1 VGDSHLNNNRQLF
14 FDVERYYFF
23 NLDIPS
29 HHYLLDD
36 RLVNEDFDLS
46 DQFLFV
52 TFDEMRT
59 VDVDLFGD
67 LSHQFL
73 FDFQLHINRF
83 LDSVGDS
90 DRFIPVF
97 EHLNELQ
104 LRHFDLNRHFD
115 AYFYLFLFFNDV
127 RNLFLYFD

>member
-1 VGDSHLNNNRQLF
+1 MRDSHLHNNRQLL

-23 NLDIPS
+23 NLDIPG
-29 HHYLLDD
+29 HHYFLDD

-67 LSHQFL
+67 LSHQFF

-83 LDSVGDS
+83 LDCVGDS
-90 DRFIPVF
+90 DRFVPVF
-97 EHLNELQ
+97 EHLYELQ
-104 LRHFDLNRHFD
+104 LRYFDLNRHFD
-115 AYFYLFLFFNDV
+115 AYFYLFLFFYDV